1 MNLPKHL
8 LPTTVVGS
16 YPQPDWLVDRAML
29 SKSVPRTRMHAMWR
43 LPAEHLEQAQDDAT
57 VVAIRD
63 MERAGIDIVTDG
75 EIRRESYSNR
85 FATALEG
92 VDAENPAMITAR
104 TGNTKTAVPRV
115 VGKIRRTAPVELRDM
130 QFLRQNTDR
139 AAKITLPGPFTMS
152 QQAQNEFYKDDEELA
167 MAFAEAV
174 NAEAHDLQKAGAD
187 VIQLDEP
194 WVRNNP
200 DLAKRYAVKA
210 INRALAGITVPTVV
224 HLCFGYAAVVP
235 GSSKPAGYSFLAE
248 LDDPIAEQISIEAA
262 QPKLDLGV
270 LKDLSS
276 KKIML
281 GVLDLG
287 DPNIETAAAV
297 AERIRNGLK
306 HVPAERLVV
315 APDCGMKY
323 MPRHVAFGKLK
334 AMAEAAATVRKE
346 IG

>member
-1 MNLPKHL
+1 MNLPTHL

-16 YPQPDWLVDRAML
+16 YPQPEWLVDRAML
-29 SKSVPRTRMHAMWR
+29 SKSVPRTRMHEMWR
-43 LPAEHLEQAQDDAT
+43 LPAAHLEEAQDDAT
-57 VVAIRD
+57 IVAIRD

-85 FATALEG
+85 FATALDG
-92 VDAENPAMITAR
+92 IDADNPALIVTR
-104 TGNTKTAVPRV
+104 SGQQTPVPRV
-115 VGKIRRTAPVELRDM
+115 VGQIRRTGPVERRDM
-130 QFLRQNTDR
+130 EYLRRNTDR

-152 QQAQNEFYKDDEELA
+152 QQASDEFYRDDEALA

-174 NAEAHDLQKAGAD
+174 NAEAHDLQAAGAD

-200 DLAKRYAVKA
+200 ELARRFAVKA
-210 INRALAGITVPTVV
+210 INRALDGITVPTVV

-235 GSSKPAGYSFLAE
+235 GSSKPAGYSFLSE
-248 LDDPIAEQISIEAA
+248 LADTSAAQISIEAA
-262 QPKLDLGV
+262 QPRLDLGV

-276 KKIML
+276 KTIML

-287 DPNIETAAAV
+287 DPEVETVAVV

-306 HVPAERLVV
+306 HVAAERLVV

-334 AMAEAAATVRKE
+334 AMCDAAAKVREE

>member
-1 MNLPKHL
+1 MADSL
-8 LPTTVVGS
+8 LQTTVVGS
-16 YPQPDWLVDRAML
+16 YPQPDWLVNRDML
-29 SKSVPRTRMHAMWR
+29 SKVVPRTRLKEIWR
-43 LPAEHLEQAQDDAT
+43 VPEPFLQQAQDDAT
-57 VVAIRD
+57 LLAIRD
-63 MERAGIDIVTDG
+63 MERAGLDIITDG
-75 EIRRESYSNR
+75 EMRRESYSNH

-92 VDAENPAMITAR
+92 IDLEHPGFVTAR
-104 TGNTKTAVPRV
+104 SGKTAVPRV
-115 VGKIRRTAPVELRDM
+115 VGKIRRTRPVEVRDM
-130 QFLRQNTDR
+130 QFLRANTGK

-152 QQAQNEFYKDDEELA
+152 QQARNEFYKDDEELA
-167 MAFAEAV
+167 MAFAAAV
-174 NAEAHDLQKAGAD
+174 NAEALDLQKAGAD

-200 DLAKRYAVKA
+200 DLARRYAVKA
-210 INRALAGITVPTVV
+210 INRALQGITVPTVV

-235 GSSKPAGYSFLAE
+235 GSTKPAGYSFLSE
-248 LDDPIAEQISIEAA
+248 LADTSAEQISIEAA

-287 DPNIETAAAV
+287 DPKVETVEVV
-297 AERIRNGLK
+297 ADRIRNGLK
-306 HVPAERLVV
+306 YVAADRLVP

-323 MPRHVAFGKLK
+323 MPRATAFGKLK
-334 AMAEAAATVRKE
+334 AMADAAAIVRKE

>member
-1 MNLPKHL
+1 MNMPTHL

-16 YPQPDWLVDRAML
+16 YPQPEWLVDRALL
-29 SKSVPRTRMHAMWR
+29 SKSVPRTRMHEMWR
-43 LPAEHLEQAQDDAT
+43 LPEEHLEEAQDDAT
-57 VVAIRD
+57 IVAIRD

-92 VDAENPAMITAR
+92 VDSDNPAIIVSRSGHETP
-104 TGNTKTAVPRV
+104 VPRV
-115 VGKIRRTAPVELRDM
+115 VGKVRRTGPVERRDM
-130 QFLRQNTDR
+130 EFLRKNTDR

-152 QQAQNEFYKDDEELA
+152 QQARNEYYKDDEELA

-174 NAEAHDLQKAGAD
+174 NAEALDLQKAGAD

-200 DLAKRYAVKA
+200 DLARRYAVKA
-210 INRALAGITVPTVV
+210 INRALQGITVPTVV

-235 GSSKPAGYSFLAE
+235 GSTKPAGYSFLSE
-248 LDDPIAEQISIEAA
+248 LADTTAEQISIEAA

-270 LKDLSS
+270 LKDLSA

-287 DPNIETAAAV
+287 DPAIESVDTV
-297 AERIRNGLK
+297 ADRIRNGLK
-306 HVPAERLVV
+306 YVAAERLVP

-323 MPRHVAFGKLK
+323 MPRQVAFGKLK
-334 AMAEAAATVRKE
+334 AMADAAAIVRRE